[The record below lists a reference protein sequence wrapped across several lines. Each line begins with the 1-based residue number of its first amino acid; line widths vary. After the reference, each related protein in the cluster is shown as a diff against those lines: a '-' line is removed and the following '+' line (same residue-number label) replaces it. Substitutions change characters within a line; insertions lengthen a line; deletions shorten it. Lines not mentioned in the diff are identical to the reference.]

1 MHRAVAFSAL
11 SAQSALPC
19 LGAKMQ
25 KVRKMQGLNENP
37 FI

>member
-1 MHRAVAFSAL
+1 MYQAVALSAF